1 MIELTPITDPNQL
14 TLGIENEVLTVEQ
27 QQSLERM
34 IHWDNKSAQ
43 DTYNA
48 LLNQRALLLGAGFT
62 EDEFIFEAE
71 QTVEKKTYN
80 LAGWRDPE
88 VLVEADINV
97 TRGKCV
103 IKYNE
108 YRGNTGKIEEAYAYF
123 NVERGHKVTCS
134 TLVNSYRAVKV
145 ETLKRKVAEKNQNA
159 IYNKERYEREHSVTN
174 KTVEKY
180 AKLCPTATVT
190 STSTWHM
197 NRNRKVIRIE
207 FPNGS
212 VMEIET
218 GWEFGRESILRFVD
232 TKTSKLDPEQ
242 LAAYFNAQ

>member
-1 MIELTPITDPNQL
+1 MENMVQDPNQL

-34 IHWDNKSAQ
+34 IQWDNKTAEK
-43 DTYNA
+43 TYTA
-48 LLNQRALLLGAGFT
+48 LMNQRALLLGAGFT
-62 EDEFIFEAE
+62 EDEFVFELE
-71 QTVEKKTYN
+71 QGVEKKTYN
-80 LAGWRDPE
+80 LNGWRDPE
-88 VLVEADINV
+88 LLVEADVNF
-97 TRGKCV
+97 TNGKCV

-123 NVERGHKVTCS
+123 SVESGHKVTCS
-134 TLVNSYRAVKV
+134 TLVGSYRAVKV
-145 ETLKRKVAEKNQNA
+145 ETLKRKVIEKNQNA
-159 IYNKERYEREHSVTN
+159 IYNKEYYERERSVTS

-207 FPNGS
+207 FLNGS

-218 GWEFGRESILRFVD
+218 GWEFGRERILRFVD
-232 TKTSKLDPEQ
+232 TKTSALDPEQ